1 MQRLNPR
8 WRDMLR
14 QLGIQLAYLPQ
25 TWSLIYAAARRWT
38 LAWCVVLV
46 VQGLLPVAIVYLTR
60 TLVNELVAVVEQGR
74 SWTSG
79 SLLFSAIGVAVALIL
94 TESLQAINT
103 WIRVGQSERVQR
115 HIRSLIHHQAQ
126 RVDFAFY
133 ESPNYYDR
141 LSRACSDA
149 AGRSLSLL
157 ENMGNLIQSGITLV
171 AMGAV
176 LLPYGWWV
184 PGVLLI
190 STFPALVVAVRANR
204 AYHYWWGKTTPLRR
218 TMSYYEMILT
228 QFWGAAE
235 VRAFDL
241 GPFLQD
247 KHDQIQDKLMD
258 ERLELTKRQSLS
270 QIGAAGFAMTAAG
283 ATLGW
288 MAWRLV
294 QGEGS
299 LGDLALF
306 YQAFYRGQTLMRTV
320 LKSMGQVYSN
330 SLFVGD
336 LFEFLSFDPQI
347 ADPPD
352 PKPLPEHLTQGIQF
366 SGVTFRYPGS
376 EQPVLKEFDLTL
388 PAGRIVA
395 IVGDNGAGKS
405 TLVKLLC
412 RLYDPE
418 SGRIVLDGQDL
429 SQFKV
434 RDLRRM
440 ITVLFQHPVP
450 YQATVAGEIALG
462 DVHAEV
468 GYEEIERAAREAGAH
483 EIIVGLPRGYNTPLG
498 KQLVDGVQ
506 LSGGERQRI
515 ALARAFLRQA
525 PIMILD
531 EPTTYMDAW
540 SEADWLS
547 RFRSLAQGR
556 TALIITH
563 HFTLAMLAD
572 VIYVMQEGQIVESGS
587 HEELLQLDKR
597 YAQAW
602 RSQVQPEAFQ
612 HREA

>member
-1 MQRLNPR
+1 MQRISPR
-8 WRDMLR
+8 WRDNLR

-25 TWSLIYAAARRWT
+25 TWRLIYAAAHRWT
-38 LAWCVVLV
+38 WAWAGLLV

-60 TLVNELVAVVEQGR
+60 TLVNQVVGVVEGGESWLSR
-74 SWTSG
+74 SLILPG
-79 SLLFSAIGVAVALIL
+79 IGMAVALIL
-94 TESLQAINT
+94 SESLQAVNS

-115 HIRSLIHHQAQ
+115 HIRYLIHHQAQ
-126 RVDFAFY
+126 QVDYAFY
-133 ESPNYYDR
+133 ESPKYYDR
-141 LSRACSDA
+141 LSRACTEA
-149 AGRSLSLL
+149 ASRSLSLL
-157 ENMGNLIQSGITLV
+157 DNTGSLIQSGITLL

-184 PGVLLI
+184 PVVLFI

-204 AYHYWWGKTTPLRR
+204 AYHAWWGRSTPLRR
-218 TMSYYEMILT
+218 TMTYYEMILT
-228 QFWGAAE
+228 QWWGAAE

-247 KHDQIQDKLMD
+247 KHDQIQDKLMQ
-258 ERLELTKRQSLS
+258 ERLQLTRSQSLA
-270 QIGAAGFAMTAAG
+270 QIGASGFALSAAG
-283 ATLGW
+283 GSLAW
-288 MAWRLV
+288 MV
-294 QGEGS
+294 GKVFQGQGS

-306 YQAFYRGQTLMRTV
+306 YQAFYRGQNLMRT
-320 LKSMGQVYSN
+320 LLRSMGQVYSN

-336 LFEFLSFDPQI
+336 LFEFLALRPGI
-347 ADPPD
+347 ED
-352 PKPLPEHLTQGIQF
+352 PKQPDLPPQHLHHGIQF
-366 SGVTFRYPGS
+366 SRVTFRYPGA
-376 EQPVLKEFDLTL
+376 EQPVLKDFDLTI
-388 PAGRIVA
+388 PAGKIVA

-418 SGRIVLDGQDL
+418 AGQIRLDGQDL
-429 SQFKV
+429 RQFKV
-434 RDLRRM
+434 QDLRRL

-450 YQATVAGEIALG
+450 YQTTVAGEIALG
-462 DVHAEV
+462 DIHVQVSREQV
-468 GYEEIERAAREAGAH
+468 ERAAKEAGAH
-483 EIIVGLPRGYNTPLG
+483 EIIVNLPKGYNTALG

-515 ALARAFLRQA
+515 ALARAFLRRA

-531 EPTTYMDAW
+531 EPTTFMDAW

-572 VIYVMQEGQIVESGS
+572 LIYVMQDGQIIEAGS

-602 RSQVQPEAFQ
+602 RSQVHPEGFKT
-612 HREA
+612 

>member
-1 MQRLNPR
+1 MQRIYPR
-8 WRDMLR
+8 WRDQVS
-14 QLGIQLAYLPQ
+14 QLGTQLAYLPR
-25 TWSLIYAAARRWT
+25 TWRLIDEAAHRWT
-38 LAWCVVLV
+38 IAWSVVLV
-46 VQGLLPVAIVYLTR
+46 LQGLLPVAIVYLTR
-60 TLVNELVAVVEQGR
+60 TLVNELVAVVEGGS
-74 SWTSG
+74 SWMSG
-79 SLLFSAIGVAVALIL
+79 SLVFSGIGMAVALIL
-94 TESLQAINT
+94 TESLQALST
-103 WIRVGQSERVQR
+103 WIRAGQSERVQC
-115 HIRSLIHHQAQ
+115 HIRGLIHEQAL
-126 RVDFAFY
+126 RVDYAFY

-149 AGRSLSLL
+149 ASRSLSLL
-157 ENMGNLIQSGITLV
+157 ENLGSLIQSGITLV

-184 PGVLLI
+184 PLVLVI

-204 AYHYWWGKTTPLRR
+204 AFHAWWGKSTPKRR
-218 TMSYYEMILT
+218 MMSYYEMVLT

-241 GPFLQD
+241 GPFLRD
-247 KHDQIQDKLMD
+247 KHDQIQDTLMR

-270 QIGAAGFAMTAAG
+270 QIGAAGFALTAAG
-283 ATLGW
+283 ATLAW
-288 MAWRLV
+288 MAWRIL
-294 QGEGS
+294 QGQGS

-306 YQAFYRGQTLMRTV
+306 YQAFHRGQTLMRTV
-320 LKSMGQVYSN
+320 LRSMGQAYSN

-336 LFEFLSFDPQI
+336 LFEFLALDPQI
-347 ADPPD
+347 IDPTQPD
-352 PKPLPEHLTQGIQF
+352 PVPERLHQGIQF
-366 SGVTFRYPGS
+366 SDVTFRYPGS
-376 EQPVLKEFDLTL
+376 ERPVLQGFDLTL
-388 PAGRIVA
+388 PANQIVA

-418 SGRIVLDGQDL
+418 AGQIELDGQDL
-429 SQFKV
+429 RQFKV

-450 YQATVAGEIALG
+450 YQTTVGGEIALG
-462 DVHAEV
+462 DVRAPVSSEEV
-468 GYEEIERAAREAGAH
+468 ERAAREAGAH
-483 EIIVGLPRGYNTPLG
+483 EIIAGLPRGYNTPLG

-515 ALARAFLRQA
+515 ALARAFLRRA

-540 SEADWLS
+540 SEADWLR

-556 TALIITH
+556 TVLIITH

-587 HEELLQLDKR
+587 HEELLQLDRR
-597 YAQAW
+597 YAEAW
-602 RSQVQPEAFQ
+602 RSQVHPETFQ
-612 HREA
+612 RK